1 MKRMI
6 SLLLLLC
13 LCAGLILPAAAAD
26 ASVPA
31 DYWTD
36 SGNYTEPS
44 IDPATRTVTIKSAAE
59 LAWVAWR
66 CMQGTTFGE
75 YTILLE
81 NDLDLSG
88 HLWMPI
94 GGRDKDGNGGNN
106 TSAFA
111 GVFDGQGHKIYGMVC
126 VDSDDSY
133 KNYTAL
139 FGVVSD
145 GEIRNLSVEG
155 SVSAYCQ
162 AAMLIGSLTGGG
174 VVLNC
179 SVEGTIN
186 TSRSYSA
193 GNVGALIWEAAK
205 GGTIY
210 HCFANC
216 IFSIR
221 DSQYRG
227 KFLGSC
233 FAAVVNC
240 CWNAETM
247 DQPLNGR
254 FENCYAIPANNT
266 VDYASKLNAVM
277 VEGAA
282 KWVMDET
289 GYPALD
295 FQNRVQS
302 WGDAAEAVSPV
313 NGVYYIDRPGQLAY
327 IAKIV
332 NEGNTLKDQTVLL
345 RSDLDLSGKSWIPI
359 GFWTDYNKQTNFFGE
374 LNGNH
379 KTITGLTI
387 PRNAAAYK
395 NGYAG
400 LFGYTTL
407 ASSVHDLTLQG
418 SVQSVGSNCGL
429 LAGGAFGGV
438 TRCTVAGEVSGR
450 DNVGGIA
457 GRGCRISQCNAENV
471 TLTATGASV
480 GGILGKAEDLW
491 GEDDHRIGPNISQ
504 CCTSGTI
511 VAVGDVGGIVGA
523 DDGYASELSDCYSSA
538 DLTKTPSTHYD
549 DIGGI
554 AGFLKKRGTMKNCYF
569 TGSVIGQTSDDTGL
583 IVGYSYVS
591 SDETLAVTSCYWST
605 SCKMTID
612 GMPANRHGV
621 GTSSSEDP
629 TSGLTLPQMQTK
641 SSYAGWDFD
650 TVWGMDANKN
660 GGLPYLRWQT
670 NVPAVVEPTA
680 LSLTPEQATLAA
692 GRSTTL
698 TAVFYPIGAG
708 GKLDW
713 SSNAPD
719 VASVTSDGQVTARRE
734 GTAIITAKCGSL
746 SASCSV
752 TVTGRSSDEYTIHE
766 IMLKDANGSAVTG
779 IPSGSFWAY
788 VSVTKG
794 ENAKEATVLLVSY
807 DQNDQ
812 YLGLTA
818 LEADVPCGTTY
829 KLGAWFANTGRRI
842 AKVKALVVDG
852 VGTMRPLAAASEI
865 G

>member
-1 MKRMI
+1 MI

-36 SGNYTEPS
+36 SGNYTEPT
-44 IDPATRTVTIKSAAE
+44 IDPATKTVTIKSAAE
-59 LAWVAWR
+59 LAWVAWK
-66 CMQGTTFGE
+66 CMQSTTFGE

-81 NDLDLSG
+81 NDLDLSA

-94 GGRDKDGNGGNN
+94 GGRDKDGNGSDAN
-106 TSAFA
+106 AFA
-111 GVFDGQGHKIYGMVC
+111 GVFDGQGHRIYGMVC
-126 VDSDDSY
+126 VDPDDSY

-155 SVSAYCQ
+155 SVSAYAN
-162 AAMLIGSLTGGG
+162 AAILIDRLTDGS

-179 SVEGTIN
+179 GVAGAIN
-186 TSRSYSA
+186 TSVKNYA
-193 GNVGALIWEAAK
+193 GALIGSIY

-210 HCFANC
+210 NCFANC
-216 IFSIR
+216 VFSIR
-221 DSQYRG
+221 DSQYCG
-227 KFLGSC
+227 NFLG
-233 FAAVVNC
+233 FGYKYAAVVNC

-247 DQPLNGR
+247 EQPSGDN

-302 WGDAAEAVSPV
+302 WGEAAEAVSPV

-332 NEGNTLKDQTVLL
+332 NEGNTLKGQTVLL

-569 TGSVIGQTSDDTGL
+569 TGSVTGQTSDDTGL

-829 KLGAWFANTGRRI
+829 KLGAWFANTNRRV
-842 AKVKALVVDG
+842 AKIKALVVDG
-852 VGTMRPLAAASEI
+852 VGTMHPLAAAAEI